1 MDLCYNSQNVLDFIS
16 KLCYGNRILAHRGA
30 SSRGDPE
37 GGARL
42 GVLGLRGEKPWR
54 EEARGAD
61 PRRLRPGGELPLGF
75 CPVAVAGDKTRSR
88 SSSGGPRKCGTRS
101 RNRQAER
108 REASAPAWSRCDP
121 RLVSVV
127 RRASQARSL
136 MRRLGAPPAPRL
148 GWAKRKQDRAA
159 QASRATER
167 CCANGCL
174 KS

>member
-1 MDLCYNSQNVLDFIS
+1 SKMCYV
-16 KLCYGNRILAHRGA
+16 NRILAHRGA

-37 GGARL
+37 GGAGL

-54 EEARGAD
+54 EEARVSD
-61 PRRLRPGGELPLGF
+61 PRRLRPGAEQPLGF
-75 CPVAVAGDKTRSR
+75 CPVAVAGDKALSR
-88 SSSGGPRKCGTRS
+88 SSSEGHRKCGTRS

-136 MRRLGAPPAPRL
+136 NAPYRRSARPSVGVGKKKA
-148 GWAKRKQDRAA
+148 
-159 QASRATER
+159 
-167 CCANGCL
+167 
-174 KS
+174 

>member
-1 MDLCYNSQNVLDFIS
+1 M
-16 KLCYGNRILAHRGA
+16 NRILAHRGA

-61 PRRLRPGGELPLGF
+61 PRRLRPGAEQPLGF
-75 CPVAVAGDKTRSR
+75 CPVAVAGDKALSR
-88 SSSGGPRKCGTRS
+88 SSSEGQRKCGTRS

-136 MRRLGAPPAPRL
+136 MRLIGAPPAPRF
-148 GWAKRKQDRAA
+148 GVGKKKARPRRQRAA
-159 QASRATER
+159 QRKGVCEWLFEIVRRVDRLRRVS
-167 CCANGCL
+167 
-174 KS
+174 

>member
-75 CPVAVAGDKTRSR
+75 CPVAVAGDKARSR

-136 MRRLGAPPAPRL
+136 MRLIGAPPTPSSGRAKGRKRSAASGPRK
-148 GWAKRKQDRAA
+148 GKVCVND
-159 QASRATER
+159 
-167 CCANGCL
+167 
-174 KS
+174 